1 MALIFRI
8 TLAACGCLAASA
20 ALAGPAHRGFVPD
33 SLEGLPI
40 ARIEIHARTIFDPV
54 PPGRLSHLYE
64 AANRLHIRTR
74 EKTIREQLLM
84 KPRQPWFAAR
94 GYESRRK
101 LRSLDFLEPSVIH
114 AAREGDSAVVHVET
128 HDGWSTS
135 PEFNLESADGKRY
148 GSLGLTERNFLG
160 LGKAYSVTYRNLPR
174 GNSRGIS
181 YSDPSLQGTRI
192 QLRYSASDGAT
203 GAGNEFSVGQPFYAE
218 DATRS
223 YDFQWSR
230 STSIAALYQRA
241 NEVARFNRRQESWS
255 VSAGAGH
262 RSGTL
267 IRRIVGSFESD
278 DRRFGPT
285 QIENPGLPVE
295 FTGGEASLRLRRIMV
310 EGRLWRP
317 QYIERDRVNGFTL
330 VEDFDVGSSLS
341 AGVGYAPRLLGS
353 SQDEGFA
360 RARMAA
366 GVVTPIGFGQLTATA
381 SSRLKTIPTETV
393 GQVDVRFVQQSHLRQ
408 TFVIAARGIAGINPA
423 RDFEV
428 AAGGLN
434 GLRAYP
440 VTSVAGRKLWRFN
453 AENRWTVA
461 DRLFGGLTVGTV
473 MFTDAAR
480 AWGPGSGGADWFVDS
495 GAGLRLSLPQWSL
508 GQVLRIDLAWP
519 IEPSR
524 NGERNPVLTF
534 GSSQAF

>member
-1 MALIFRI
+1 MHK
-8 TLAACGCLAASA
+8 G
-20 ALAGPAHRGFVPD
+20 RGFAPD

-40 ARIEIHARTIFDPV
+40 ARIEIHARTIFDPL

-74 EKTIREQLLM
+74 EKTIRDQLLM
-84 KPRQPWFAAR
+84 TPRQPWFVAR

-114 AAREGDSAVVHVET
+114 ATREGDSAIVHVET

-135 PEFNLESADGKRY
+135 PEFNIESADGKRY
-148 GSLGLTERNFLG
+148 GSVGLTERNFLG
-160 LGKAYSVTYRNLPR
+160 LGKAYSITYKELATGR
-174 GNSRGIS
+174 SRGIT

-203 GAGNEFSVGQPFYAE
+203 GAGNEFDVGQPFYAE
-218 DATRS
+218 DAPRS
-223 YDFQWSR
+223 YGFHWSR
-230 STSIAALYQRA
+230 VTSIAALYQRA
-241 NEVARFNRRQESWS
+241 SEVASFNRRQESWT
-255 VSAGAGH
+255 VSGGAGH

-267 IRRIVGSFESD
+267 IRRIAGSFESL
-278 DRRFGPT
+278 DRRYGPT
-285 QIENPGLPVE
+285 QIEDSGVPVE
-295 FTGGEASLRLRRIMV
+295 FTGGEESLRLRRIMV

-317 QYIERDRVNGFTL
+317 RYIERDRVNGFKL
-330 VEDFDVGSSLS
+330 VEDFDVGSSLT
-341 AGVGYAPRLLGS
+341 AGIGYAPRLLGS

-366 GVVTPIGFGQLTATA
+366 GVVTPIGFGLLTTMF
-381 SSRLKTIPTETV
+381 SSRLKTVPTETV
-393 GQVDVRFVQQSHLRQ
+393 GQLDVRFVQQSDLGQ
-408 TFVIAARGIAGINPA
+408 TFVIAAHGIAGINPA
-423 RDFEV
+423 REFEV
-428 AAGGLN
+428 TAGGLN

-440 VTSVAGRKLWRFN
+440 LTSVAGRKLWRFN
-453 AENRWTVA
+453 AENRWTHA

-495 GAGLRLSLPQWSL
+495 GVGLRLSLPQWSL

-524 NGERNPVLTF
+524 NGERQPVLTF
-534 GSSQAF
+534 GSGQAF